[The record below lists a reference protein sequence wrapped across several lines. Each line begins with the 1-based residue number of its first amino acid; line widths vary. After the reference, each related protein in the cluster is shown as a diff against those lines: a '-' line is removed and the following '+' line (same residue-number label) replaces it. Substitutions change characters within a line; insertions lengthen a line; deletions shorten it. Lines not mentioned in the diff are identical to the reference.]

1 MKKKKAKKLTPS
13 IVTKGVLNQPG
24 DEVLAYVTKT
34 EKTIIKRKH
43 GSSKQ
48 TLVCHPTGTVITI
61 TSRTVVPYIE
71 DIYDAPDDDDDDNFL
86 LEVIN

>member
-1 MKKKKAKKLTPS
+1 MKKKKPNKFTPTT
-13 IVTKGVLNQPG
+13 ITKGLLNQPG

-43 GSSKQ
+43 GASKQ
-48 TLVCHPTGTVITI
+48 TIVCHPTGTVITI

-71 DIYDAPDDDDDDNFL
+71 DIYGAPDDDDDKFL